1 MMLRP
6 LPSNDSLPY
15 ALYTAAQVRAL
26 DQAAIACGVPGST
39 LMARAG
45 EAAFKLL
52 RRRWPEARRITL
64 LCGVGNNGGD
74 GYVLARHARA
84 AGLDVTLLQLGDVTR
99 LGADAGAMLE
109 VWLGMGGRLDP
120 FQELPRASDLIV
132 DALLGIGL
140 ERPVE
145 GEWAR
150 AVQSINGQRVP
161 VLAIDIPTGLH
172 ADMGRVLGSAIRATA
187 TLSFIGLKQG
197 LFTGA
202 GPDCCGDIY
211 FDGLGVP
218 AVIYARE
225 ILSARRLDW
234 FKVSDRLEPRRRDAN
249 KGDFGHVL
257 VVGGAPGFSGAARL
271 AGEGALRAG
280 AGLVSVATHPVHA
293 AHLNMGRP
301 ELMVRG
307 MVDATDL
314 TPLLERAKVVAIGPG
329 LGQDPWGLG
338 LIERVLVEGKPLV
351 VDADALNW
359 LAKARIHRDD
369 WVLTPHPGEAARLL
383 GCSTREVQEDRF
395 TALRHMRN
403 LYGGTIVLK
412 GAGTLILGPSG
423 SPPGVCSQGNPGLA
437 SGGTGDVLT
446 GMLAALLGR
455 GLNPEDA
462 AMAAVC
468 LHAAAGDR
476 AAADGGEHGL
486 LASDLIAAIRPTLN
500 ALVIRP

>member
-1 MMLRP
+1 MSRP
-6 LPSNDSLPY
+6 LPPSDSLPY

-26 DQAAIACGVPGST
+26 DQAAIASGMPGGA

-45 EAAFKLL
+45 EAAYQLL
-52 RRRWPEARRITL
+52 RARWPEARRITL
-64 LCGVGNNGGD
+64 LCGAGNNGGD
-74 GYVLARHARA
+74 GYVLARLARA
-84 AGLDVTLLQLGDVTR
+84 AGLDVTLFQLGDVSR
-99 LGADAGAMLE
+99 LGADAKGMLE
-109 VWLGMGGRLDP
+109 AWRGMGGKLEA
-120 FQELPRASDLIV
+120 FQELPRRSDVIV

-145 GEWAR
+145 DEWAR
-150 AVQSINGQRVP
+150 AVQAVNAQRAP

-172 ADMGRVLGSAIRATA
+172 ADTGRVLGTAIRAAA

-211 FDGLGVP
+211 FDGLAVP

-234 FKVSDRLEPRRRDAN
+234 AKVSDRVEPRRRDAH

-280 AGLVSVATHPVHA
+280 AGLVSVATHPAHA
-293 AHLNMGRP
+293 AHLNIGRP

-307 MVDATDL
+307 MVDPREMS
-314 TPLLERAKVVAIGPG
+314 PLLERASAVAIGPG
-329 LGQDPWGLG
+329 LGREPWGIG
-338 LIERVLVEGKPLV
+338 LIERVLAAGKPLV
-351 VDADALNW
+351 MDADALNW
-359 LAKARIHRDD
+359 LAEARVRRDD

-383 GCSTREVQEDRF
+383 GCSPAEVQADRF
-395 TALRHMRN
+395 SALRHLKD

-412 GAGTLILGPSG
+412 GAGTLVLGPSRR
-423 SPPGVCSQGNPGLA
+423 PPGVCSQGNPGMA
-437 SGGTGDVLT
+437 SGGSGDVLT

-455 GLNPEDA
+455 GLDPEDA
-462 AMAAVC
+462 AAAAVC

-476 AAADGGEHGL
+476 AAADGEQGL
-486 LASDLIAAIRPTLN
+486 LATDLIAAIRPTLN
-500 ALVIRP
+500 AAVPRP

>member
-1 MMLRP
+1 
-6 LPSNDSLPY
+6 
-15 ALYTAAQVRAL
+15 
-26 DQAAIACGVPGST
+26 

-45 EAAFKLL
+45 EAAYQLL
-52 RRRWPEARRITL
+52 RARWPEARRITL
-64 LCGVGNNGGD
+64 LCGAGNNGGD
-74 GYVLARHARA
+74 GYVLARLARV
-84 AGLDVTLLQLGDVTR
+84 AGLDVTLCQLGDVSW
-99 LGADAGAMLE
+99 LGTDAKGMLE
-109 VWLGMGGRLDP
+109 AWLGMGGKLEA
-120 FQELPRASDLIV
+120 FQELPRRSDVIV

-145 GEWAR
+145 DEWAR
-150 AVQSINGQRVP
+150 AVQAVNAQRAP

-172 ADMGRVLGSAIRATA
+172 ADTGRVLGTAIRAAA

-202 GPDCCGDIY
+202 GPACCGDIY
-211 FDGLGVP
+211 FDGLAVP

-234 FKVSDRLEPRRRDAN
+234 AKVSDRVEPRRRDAH

-280 AGLVSVATHPVHA
+280 AGLVSVATHPAHA
-293 AHLNMGRP
+293 AHLNIGRP

-307 MVDATDL
+307 MVDPREMS
-314 TPLLERAKVVAIGPG
+314 PLLERASAVAIGPG
-329 LGQDPWGLG
+329 LGREPWGIG
-338 LIERVLVEGKPLV
+338 LIERVLAAGKPLV
-351 VDADALNW
+351 MDADALNW
-359 LAKARIHRDD
+359 LAEARVRRDD

-383 GCSTREVQEDRF
+383 GCSPAEVQADRF
-395 TALRHMRN
+395 SALRHLQD

-412 GAGTLILGPSG
+412 GAGTLVLGPSRRL
-423 SPPGVCSQGNPGLA
+423 PGVCSQGNPGMA
-437 SGGTGDVLT
+437 SGGSGDVLT

-455 GLNPEDA
+455 GLDPEDA
-462 AMAAVC
+462 AAAAVC

-476 AAADGGEHGL
+476 AAAEGEQGL
-486 LASDLIAAIRPTLN
+486 LATDLIAAIRPTLN
-500 ALVIRP
+500 AAVTRP

>member
-1 MMLRP
+1 MPRP
-6 LPSNDSLPY
+6 LPPSDSLPY

-26 DQAAIACGVPGST
+26 DQAAIASGMPGGA

-45 EAAFKLL
+45 EAAYQRL
-52 RRRWPEARRITL
+52 RARWPEARRITL
-64 LCGVGNNGGD
+64 LCGAGNNGGD
-74 GYVLARHARA
+74 GYVLARLARA
-84 AGLDVTLLQLGDVTR
+84 DGLDVTLLQLGDVSQ
-99 LGADAGAMLE
+99 LGADAQGMLE
-109 VWLGMGGRLDP
+109 AWLGMGGRLEA
-120 FQELPRASDLIV
+120 FRELPRRSDVIV

-140 ERPVE
+140 ERPVA

-150 AVQSINGQRVP
+150 AVEAVNAQRAP

-172 ADMGRVLGSAIRATA
+172 ADTGRVLGTAIRAAA

-202 GPDCCGDIY
+202 GPACCGDVY

-225 ILSARRLDW
+225 ILAARRLDW
-234 FKVSDRLEPRRRDAN
+234 AKVSGQVEPRRRDAH

-280 AGLVSVATHPVHA
+280 AGLVSVATHPAHA
-293 AHLNMGRP
+293 AHLNTGRP
-301 ELMVRG
+301 ELMVQGIADPRE
-307 MVDATDL
+307 L
-314 TPLLERAKVVAIGPG
+314 SPLLERASAVAIGPG
-329 LGQDPWGLG
+329 LGREPWGVG
-338 LIERVLVEGKPLV
+338 LIEWVLAAGKPLV
-351 VDADALNW
+351 MDADALNW
-359 LAKARIHRDD
+359 LAEARLRRDD

-383 GCSTREVQEDRF
+383 GCTAAEIQTDRF
-395 TALRHMRN
+395 SALRRLQD

-412 GAGTLILGPSG
+412 GAGTLVLGPSQR
-423 SPPGVCSQGNPGLA
+423 PPGVCSQGNPGMA
-437 SGGTGDVLT
+437 SGGSGDVLT
-446 GMLAALLGR
+446 GMMAALLGR
-455 GLNPEDA
+455 GLDPEQA
-462 AMAAVC
+462 AEAAVC

-476 AAADGGEHGL
+476 AAAEGEQGL

-500 ALVIRP
+500 AAVTRP

>member
-1 MMLRP
+1 MSRP
-6 LPSNDSLPY
+6 LPPSDSLPY

-26 DQAAIACGVPGST
+26 DQAAIASGMPGGA

-45 EAAFKLL
+45 EVAYRLL
-52 RRRWPEARRITL
+52 RARWPEARRITL
-64 LCGVGNNGGD
+64 LCGAGNNGGD
-74 GYVLARHARA
+74 GYVLARLARA
-84 AGLDVTLLQLGDVTR
+84 DGLDVTLFQLGDVSR
-99 LGADAGAMLE
+99 LGADAKGMLE
-109 VWLGMGGRLDP
+109 AWLGMGGRLEA
-120 FQELPRASDLIV
+120 FQELPRRSDVIV

-150 AVQSINGQRVP
+150 AVRAVNAQRAP

-172 ADMGRVLGSAIRATA
+172 ADTGRVLGTAIRAAA

-202 GPDCCGDIY
+202 GPDCCGYIY

-218 AVIYARE
+218 AAIFARE
-225 ILSARRLDW
+225 ILAARRLDW
-234 FKVSDRLEPRRRDAN
+234 AKTSEQGAPRRRDAH

-280 AGLVSVATHPVHA
+280 AGLVSVATHPAHA
-293 AHLNMGRP
+293 AYLNVGRP

-307 MVDATDL
+307 VVDPREL
-314 TPLLERAKVVAIGPG
+314 SPLLERASAVAIGPG
-329 LGQDPWGLG
+329 LGREPWGVG
-338 LIERVLVEGKPLV
+338 LIERVLAAGKPLV
-351 VDADALNW
+351 MDADALNW
-359 LAKARIHRDD
+359 LAEARLRRVD

-383 GCSTREVQEDRF
+383 GCSAAEVQADRF
-395 TALRHMRN
+395 SALRHLQD

-412 GAGTLILGPSG
+412 GAGTLVLGPSPR
-423 SPPGVCSQGNPGLA
+423 PPGVCSQGNPGMA
-437 SGGTGDVLT
+437 SGGSGDVLT
-446 GMLAALLGR
+446 GMIAALLGR
-455 GLNPEDA
+455 GLDPENA
-462 AMAAVC
+462 AEAAVC

-476 AAADGGEHGL
+476 AAAEGEQGL
-486 LASDLIAAIRPTLN
+486 LATDLIAAIRPTLN
-500 ALVIRP
+500 AMVIRP

>member
-1 MMLRP
+1 MSRP
-6 LPSNDSLPY
+6 LPPSDSLPY

-26 DQAAIACGVPGST
+26 DQAAIASGMPGGA

-45 EAAFKLL
+45 EAAYRLL
-52 RRRWPEARRITL
+52 RARWPEARRITL
-64 LCGVGNNGGD
+64 LCGAGNNGGD
-74 GYVLARHARA
+74 GYVLARLARA
-84 AGLDVTLLQLGDVTR
+84 DGLDVTLFQLGDVSR
-99 LGADAGAMLE
+99 LGADAKGMLE
-109 VWLGMGGRLDP
+109 AWLGMGGRLEA
-120 FQELPRASDLIV
+120 FQELPRRSDVIV

-150 AVQSINGQRVP
+150 AVRAVNAQRAP

-172 ADMGRVLGSAIRATA
+172 ADTGRVLGTAIRAAA

-202 GPDCCGDIY
+202 GPDCCGYIY

-218 AVIYARE
+218 AAIFARE
-225 ILSARRLDW
+225 ILAARRLDW
-234 FKVSDRLEPRRRDAN
+234 AKTSEQGAPRRRDAH

-280 AGLVSVATHPVHA
+280 AGLVSVATHPAHA
-293 AHLNMGRP
+293 AYLNVGRP

-307 MVDATDL
+307 VVDPREL
-314 TPLLERAKVVAIGPG
+314 SPLLERASAVAIGPG
-329 LGQDPWGLG
+329 LGREPWGVG
-338 LIERVLVEGKPLV
+338 LIERVLAAGKPLV
-351 VDADALNW
+351 MDADALNW
-359 LAKARIHRDD
+359 LAEARLRRVD

-383 GCSTREVQEDRF
+383 GCSAAEVQADRF
-395 TALRHMRN
+395 SALRHLQD

-412 GAGTLILGPSG
+412 GAGTLVLGPSPR
-423 SPPGVCSQGNPGLA
+423 PPGVCSQGNPGMA
-437 SGGTGDVLT
+437 SGGSGDVLT
-446 GMLAALLGR
+446 GMIAALLGR
-455 GLNPEDA
+455 GLDPENA
-462 AMAAVC
+462 AEAAVC

-476 AAADGGEHGL
+476 AAAEGEQGL
-486 LASDLIAAIRPTLN
+486 LATDLIAAIRPTLN
-500 ALVIRP
+500 ATVTRP